1 MSNSKGF
8 FASKINWAAIIII
21 LTSILPMID
30 SLDTTSMGIKEWVS
44 FGVGILI
51 VVLRTYFT
59 TKPVKR
65 KSKRT

>member
-8 FASKINWAAIIII
+8 FASKINWAAIVII

-30 SLDTTSMGIKEWVS
+30 GLDTTNMGVKEWVS

-65 KSKRT
+65 KSKK